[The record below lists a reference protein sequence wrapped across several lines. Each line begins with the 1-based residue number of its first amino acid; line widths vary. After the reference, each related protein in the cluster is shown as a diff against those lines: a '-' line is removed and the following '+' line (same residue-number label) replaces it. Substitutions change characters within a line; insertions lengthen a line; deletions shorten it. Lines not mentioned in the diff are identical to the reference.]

1 MRPTSPL
8 FRSLSSRAA
17 AVALLATTLLAACGG
32 DDNGSGP
39 STPEPQDPQ
48 PGTQETMFAVENLSS
63 QDAYYVYI
71 KDCGAA
77 SWGSDRLGATRI
89 LDVNEVITWTVNEP
103 GCYDVEARTS
113 TAAQGGQKKATY
125 QNVNVVAGQTT
136 TVTIRDA
143 NWAAMQ

>member
-8 FRSLSSRAA
+8 FRSLRARA
-17 AVALLATTLLAACGG
+17 FAFALMGTTLLAAGGG
-32 DDNGSGP
+32 DDNGP
-39 STPEPQDPQ
+39 SAPAPDDSQ
-48 PGTQETMFAVENLSS
+48 PDTQETMFAVENLSS

-71 KDCGAA
+71 KDCGSA

-89 LDVNEVITWTVNEP
+89 LDVNEVITWTVNQA

-113 TAAQGGQKKATY
+113 TSSQGGQKKATY
-125 QNVNVVAGQTT
+125 PNVNVVAGQTT

-143 NWAAMQ
+143 NWASMQ